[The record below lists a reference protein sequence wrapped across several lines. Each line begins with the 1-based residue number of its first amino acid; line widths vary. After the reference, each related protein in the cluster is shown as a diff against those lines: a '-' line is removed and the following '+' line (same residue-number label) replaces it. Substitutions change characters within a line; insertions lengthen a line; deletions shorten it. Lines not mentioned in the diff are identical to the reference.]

1 MVDEQAWIVS
11 FGKSWIIM
19 VSAAQP
25 NCKVNPDTNGHPM
38 ASTAAKTVLSLGQCA
53 ADSYAIS
60 QFLIGSF
67 DVQVTEADTA
77 AETLERLRATPVD
90 LVLVNRILD
99 VDGDSGL
106 DFISRL
112 KAEPEM
118 TGIPVMLVSN
128 HAEAQ
133 KQAVAR
139 GALPGFGKAQL
150 ADAKTVELVK
160 TALS

>member
-1 MVDEQAWIVS
+1 
-11 FGKSWIIM
+11 M
-19 VSAAQP
+19 VS
-25 NCKVNPDTNGHPM
+25 T
-38 ASTAAKTVLSLGQCA
+38 SAKTVLSLGQCA
-53 ADSYAIS
+53 ADNYAIN
-60 QFLIGSF
+60 QFLISSL
-67 DVQVTEADTA
+67 DVQVAEADTA
-77 AETLERLRATPVD
+77 AEALERLRSSPAD

-118 TGIPVMLVSN
+118 AAIPVMLVSN

-133 KQAVAR
+133 KQAVTR
-139 GALPGFGKAQL
+139 GALPGFGKGQL

-160 TALS
+160 TALQD

>member
-1 MVDEQAWIVS
+1 
-11 FGKSWIIM
+11 
-19 VSAAQP
+19 
-25 NCKVNPDTNGHPM
+25 M
-38 ASTAAKTVLSLGQCA
+38 ASTSAKSVLSLGQCA
-53 ADSYAIS
+53 ADNYAIN
-60 QFLIGSF
+60 QFLVSSF

-77 AETLERLRATPVD
+77 AEALERLRATPVD

-118 TGIPVMLVSN
+118 TGIPVILVSN

-133 KQAVAR
+133 KQAVTR
-139 GALPGFGKAQL
+139 GALLGFGKAQL
-150 ADAKTVELVK
+150 ADAKTVDLLKAVL
-160 TALS
+160 A